1 MQRSDRTVAL
11 SDFKEKPEI
20 GVILISL
27 KAGGVGL
34 NLTSAQRVYL
44 MDPHWNPAVESQA
57 IDRIHRLG
65 QTKPVDVIRFIIK
78 ESIEENILD
87 LQKRKAELSD
97 MTFSEKLS
105 KQEVLKRRLEDLRCL
120 FRGSSELMKK
130 A

>member
-1 MQRSDRTVAL
+1 
-11 SDFKEKPEI
+11 
-20 GVILISL
+20 
-27 KAGGVGL
+27 
-34 NLTSAQRVYL
+34 

-65 QTKPVDVIRFIIK
+65 QTKPVDVVRFIIK
-78 ESIEENILD
+78 DSIEENILD

-130 A
+130 AT